1 MGTKKVITKKARK
14 DRSDMTVK
22 TFEKKHGVPPGTV
35 RNPDGRDTR
44 SDKTLKAIRKQ
55 ASKKSSKKRGVSK

>member
-1 MGTKKVITKKARK
+1 MVAKKARK
-14 DRSDMTVK
+14 DRSDMTVE

-35 RNPDGRDTR
+35 RNPGGRDTR

-55 ASKKSSKKRGVSK
+55 SAKKSGKKGRKK

>member
-1 MGTKKVITKKARK
+1 MTVKKATAKKARE

-35 RNPDGRDTR
+35 RNPGGRDTR
-44 SDKTLKAIRKQ
+44 SDKTLKTIRQ
-55 ASKKSSKKRGVSK
+55 QGGKKGGKK

>member
-1 MGTKKVITKKARK
+1 MVAKKARK
-14 DRSDMTVK
+14 DRSDMTVE

-35 RNPDGRDTR
+35 RNPGGRDTR

-55 ASKKSSKKRGVSK
+55 AAKKSGKKGSKK